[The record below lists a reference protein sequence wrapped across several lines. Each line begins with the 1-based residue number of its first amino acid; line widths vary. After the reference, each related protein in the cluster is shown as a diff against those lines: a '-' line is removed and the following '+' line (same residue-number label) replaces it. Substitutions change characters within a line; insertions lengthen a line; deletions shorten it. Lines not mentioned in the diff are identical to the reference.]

1 MTTATVLS
9 GILAFVAGWAVNRPD
24 DFLRFFRAKPEHPKL
39 DPETLHALLDLF
51 MASDPWPLDGRSE
64 HRIRALLNREAAARG
79 YTDWI
84 DALRTMG
91 ETRP

>member
-1 MTTATVLS
+1 MTTTTVLS
-9 GILAFVAGWAVNRPD
+9 GILAFVVGWAINRPGD
-24 DFLRFFRAKPEHPKL
+24 FFRAKPEHPKL

-64 HRIRALLNREAAARG
+64 HRIRTLLNREAAARG

-91 ETRP
+91 EARP